1 MWMPSS
7 QVWVS
12 PLAERTSSAPTI
24 ARMEATAGQKRCRMF
39 IPDPQDSNRR
49 RPHQDVRSRKW
60 PGRKE
65 EKKHAATNGGMAAW
79 KGCSTIPGILVYTG
93 TDETL
98 SISSL
103 TIIPILDERVLRG
116 SQPLFLRLR
125 SEEHTSLQSLR
136 HLVCRL
142 LLEKKKTK

>member
-24 ARMEATAGQKRCRMF
+24 TRMEATTGQKRCRMF

-49 RPHQDVRSRKW
+49 LPHQDVRSRKW

-93 TDETL
+93 TDETW
-98 SISSL
+98 SFSSL
-103 TIIPILDERVLRG
+103 PIIPILEEKFLGG
-116 SQPLFLRLR
+116 SHPLCLRL
-125 SEEHTSLQSLR
+125 SNLPTN
-136 HLVCRL
+136 V
-142 LLEKKKTK
+142 